1 MAQKIVTQQILS
13 VTNFPH
19 SDEVAAM
26 ALAWFERRNQSLSGL
41 NINFAIN
48 KHVPE
53 ADGWKPDFAFE
64 VTSEK
69 QYQTLETRRIWA
81 VALNSFMI
89 GAAWALGFEGEIEAY

>member
-1 MAQKIVTQQILS
+1 MVSKVVRQQVLS

-26 ALAWFERRNQSLSGL
+26 ALAWFEKRNQALIGL
-41 NINFAIN
+41 NINFTIN
-48 KHVPE
+48 KDVPE

-69 QYQTLETRRIWA
+69 HYQTLDSRRGWA
-81 VALNSFMI
+81 TALNSFMI
-89 GAAWALGFEGEIEAY
+89 GAAWALGYQGDIEAY